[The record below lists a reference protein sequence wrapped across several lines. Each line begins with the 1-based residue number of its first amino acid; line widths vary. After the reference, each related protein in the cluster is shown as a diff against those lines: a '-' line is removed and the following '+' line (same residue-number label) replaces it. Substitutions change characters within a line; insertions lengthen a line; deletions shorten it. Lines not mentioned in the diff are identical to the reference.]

1 VIGLRGEGVRV
12 ADSEV
17 AVEAARGGP
26 RTLVAWASRRGPQEA
41 LQAYAFLIPTLLG
54 LTLFWIGP
62 VAASLLISFT
72 DWGSAQRVSW
82 LAFENYRN
90 LFTSS
95 LFWKVLTNTL
105 YYTVASVPVGMALS
119 LALALLANQQLP
131 GIRLF
136 RAVFFLP
143 SIISMTAVALMW
155 SFLFNPDLGF
165 INYVIRRTFHVAGP
179 DWVNSIQWA
188 MPSLIFVGV
197 WKWAG
202 YNMVIFLAGL
212 QSIDRSLY
220 EAAEIDGARTW
231 QKFAAVTWPGL
242 SPTTLFVLVISL
254 IGSFQVFDQTYIM
267 TEGGP
272 AYATLTMSYY
282 IYLNAFQ
289 YFHMGRAAALAY
301 ILFLV
306 VFVITV
312 LQFRLQRRWVFYQ

>member
-1 VIGLRGEGVRV
+1 MTA
-12 ADSEV
+12 ADLSV
-17 AVEAARGGP
+17 PGKGAPAGFRAPAAR
-26 RTLVAWASRRGPQEA
+26 LSRRGPQET
-41 LQAYAFLIPTLLG
+41 LQAYAFLLPTLLG

-62 VAASLLISFT
+62 VVASLLISFT
-72 DWGSAQRVSW
+72 DWGSAARVSW
-82 LAFENYRN
+82 LGLENYRT
-90 LFTSS
+90 LFTAS
-95 LFWKVLTNTL
+95 LFWKVFTNTL
-105 YYTVASVPVGMALS
+105 YYTAVSVPVGMALS
-119 LALALLANQQLP
+119 LVLALLVNQDLP
-131 GIRLF
+131 GVRLF
-136 RAVFFLP
+136 RAICFLP
-143 SIISMTAVALMW
+143 SVISMTAVALMW

-165 INYVIRRTFHVAGP
+165 INHLIRRIAHVPGP
-179 DWVNSIQWA
+179 DWVNSVQWA

-212 QSIDRSLY
+212 QAIDRSLY
-220 EAAEIDGARTW
+220 EAAEIDGARSWTR
-231 QKFAAVTWPGL
+231 FVAVTWPGL
-242 SPTTLFVLVISL
+242 SPTTLFVLIISL

-301 ILFLV
+301 ILFIV